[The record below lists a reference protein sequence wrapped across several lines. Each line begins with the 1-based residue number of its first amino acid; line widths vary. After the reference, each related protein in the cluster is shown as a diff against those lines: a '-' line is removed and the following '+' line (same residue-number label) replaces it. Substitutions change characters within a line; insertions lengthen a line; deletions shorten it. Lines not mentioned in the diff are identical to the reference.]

1 MGGTIMDSL
10 QKITSNFTAQMGGA
24 RLVMAAAGIIIVAA
38 ACGTTASSPSDTSD
52 DGLTDN
58 ASAPAAAVTSEN
70 SRPNIQIEAF
80 GNANFEK
87 GQPIS
92 LATFEDKPVVLNF
105 WYPSCG
111 PCRLEMPHFE
121 AAFQS
126 HQDEVA
132 FIAIQQLGLDTAEDG
147 QEFVDKLGLSYAV
160 GPDRSG
166 TIIREL
172 GVISFPTTLFLDKD
186 HEIVRK
192 WAGTLNEEKLNELIK
207 EIRPAS

>member
-1 MGGTIMDSL
+1 MDFL
-10 QKITSNFTAQMGGA
+10 YRLPTNFTSRVGA
-24 RLVMAAAGIIIVAA
+24 TRLVMAAAGLIIVAA
-38 ACGTTASSPSDTSD
+38 ACGSTATDTSD
-52 DGLTDN
+52 DGSTDGT
-58 ASAPAAAVTSEN
+58 SPPAAARSEDAL
-70 SRPNIQIEAF
+70 PNFEIEAF
-80 GNANFEK
+80 GNENFAE
-87 GQPIS
+87 GQAIS
-92 LATFEDKPVVLNF
+92 LDTFPDQPVVLNF

-147 QEFVDKLGLSYAV
+147 QEFVNELGLSYAV
-160 GPDRSG
+160 GADRSG

-172 GVISFPTTLFLDKD
+172 NVISFPTTLFLNKD

-192 WAGTLNEEKLNELIK
+192 WAGALNEEKLNELIE
-207 EIRPAS
+207 EISPAS

>member
-1 MGGTIMDSL
+1 MDIL
-10 QKITSNFTAQMGGA
+10 QRLYTKITGRAGGA
-24 RLVMAAAGIIIVAA
+24 RLVMAAAGLVIVVAA
-38 ACGTTASSPSDTSD
+38 ACGSAATDSSD
-52 DGLTDN
+52 DGSTDGT
-58 ASAPAAAVTSEN
+58 SPPAAARSADAVPDFE
-70 SRPNIQIEAF
+70 IEAF
-80 GNANFEK
+80 GNENFSIGQRISLETFK
-87 GQPIS
+87 GQ
-92 LATFEDKPVVLNF
+92 PVVLNF

-147 QEFVDKLGLSYAV
+147 QEFVDELGLSYAV
-160 GPDRSG
+160 GADRSG

-172 GVISFPTTLFLDKD
+172 GIISFPTTLFLNKD

-192 WAGTLNEEKLNELIK
+192 WAGALNEEKLNELIE
-207 EIRPAS
+207 EISPASS